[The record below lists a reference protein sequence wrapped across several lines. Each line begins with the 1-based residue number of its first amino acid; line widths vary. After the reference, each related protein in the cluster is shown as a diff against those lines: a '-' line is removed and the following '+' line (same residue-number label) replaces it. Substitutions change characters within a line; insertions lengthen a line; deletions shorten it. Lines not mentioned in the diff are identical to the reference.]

1 MDNSDKTRT
10 SSHDS
15 WVVWDLN
22 GYLDGISLIK
32 NEMANVE
39 PEESAKHYFFRG
51 QASYDWNVMPGIF
64 RNGMLAHEYDMIR
77 AAYIRNPRDFGDTMT
92 AFEKLAKLQHYG
104 LPTRLL
110 DVTEN
115 PLVALFFACQTNQ
128 DISISDGK
136 TALLP
141 PTDGRVY
148 FKQEYGKSY
157 DDDEIK
163 VLSYLATEKITGNIK
178 LETLLDKLQ
187 KEGIYSKADAVNCR
201 KNGYKS
207 IIEII
212 QNNYFVLSNLNN
224 ERLIRQNGS
233 FLICGQYNIQIAGE
247 GAGEYIIKRAYKN
260 VRDEFDEFSFR
271 IPAESKEH
279 ILRELDFYNINE
291 GSLFPELEHQMAY
304 IKDVH
309 VNMPSLQDEPFEM
322 FDVALM
328 NGDTATLE
336 KTPHVEDSQIVRDIL
351 KEKIN
356 PILFDECY
364 VAVQES
370 LIPDWYN
377 KEIGQSKAR
386 KALAD
391 ALQKYTSMERPMAKT
406 VSKSI
411 IDDIVDAI
419 TKELEKNQ
427 DRFIGGER
435 ICFSMKTPLNK
446 P

>member
-51 QASYDWNVMPGIF
+51 QANYDWNVMPGIF

-77 AAYIRNPRDFGDTMT
+77 AAYMRNPRDFGDTMT

-136 TALLP
+136 TVLLP

-163 VLSYLATEKITGNIK
+163 VLSYLATEKITGNFK

-247 GAGEYIIKRAYKN
+247 YIIKRAYKN
-260 VRDEFDEFSFR
+260 VRDEFNEFSFR

-322 FDVALM
+322 FDVASM

-336 KTPHVEDSQIVRDIL
+336 KTPHVEDGQIVRDIL

-391 ALQKYTSMERPMAKT
+391 ALQKYSSMERPMAKT
-406 VSKSI
+406 VSKLI

-427 DRFIGGER
+427 D
-435 ICFSMKTPLNK
+435 
-446 P
+446 

>member
-77 AAYIRNPRDFGDTMT
+77 AAYIRNPRDFGDTIT

-136 TALLP
+136 TVLLP

-163 VLSYLATEKITGNIK
+163 VLSYLATEKITGNFK

-224 ERLIRQNGS
+224 ERLKRQNGS

-322 FDVALM
+322 FDEASM

-351 KEKIN
+351 KKKIN

-391 ALQKYTSMERPMAKT
+391 TLQKYSSMERPMAKT

-427 DRFIGGER
+427 D
-435 ICFSMKTPLNK
+435 
-446 P
+446 

>member
-1 MDNSDKTRT
+1 MEDFDNAKTK
-10 SSHDS
+10 
-15 WVVWDLN
+15 DLN
-22 GYLDGISLIK
+22 ECVVTDLNSYLTYISDIK
-32 NEMANVE
+32 ETIKK
-39 PEESAKHYFFRG
+39 EEGAEVSTKHFFFRG
-51 QASYDWNVMPGIF
+51 QASNEWNVMPGIF

-136 TALLP
+136 TVLLP

-163 VLSYLATEKITGNIK
+163 VLSYLATEKITGNFK

-322 FDVALM
+322 FDVASM

-391 ALQKYTSMERPMAKT
+391 ALQKYSSMERPMAKT

-427 DRFIGGER
+427 D
-435 ICFSMKTPLNK
+435 
-446 P
+446 

>member
-15 WVVWDLN
+15 WVIWDLN
-22 GYLDGISLIK
+22 DYLDGISLIK

-39 PEESAKHYFFRG
+39 PDESAKHYFFRG

-136 TALLP
+136 TVLLP

-163 VLSYLATEKITGNIK
+163 VLSYLATEKITGNFK

-233 FLICGQYNIQIAGE
+233 FILPFNFQIAGE

-309 VNMPSLQDEPFEM
+309 VNVPSLQDEPFEM
-322 FDVALM
+322 FDVASM

-336 KTPHVEDSQIVRDIL
+336 KTPYVEDSQIVRDIL

-391 ALQKYTSMERPMAKT
+391 ALQKYSSMERPMAKT

-427 DRFIGGER
+427 D
-435 ICFSMKTPLNK
+435 
-446 P
+446 

>member
-1 MDNSDKTRT
+1 
-10 SSHDS
+10 
-15 WVVWDLN
+15 
-22 GYLDGISLIK
+22 
-32 NEMANVE
+32 
-39 PEESAKHYFFRG
+39 
-51 QASYDWNVMPGIF
+51 
-64 RNGMLAHEYDMIR
+64 MIR

-136 TALLP
+136 TVLLP

-163 VLSYLATEKITGNIK
+163 VLSYLATEKITGNFK

-322 FDVALM
+322 FDVASM

-336 KTPHVEDSQIVRDIL
+336 KTPHVEDGQIVRDIL

-391 ALQKYTSMERPMAKT
+391 ALQKYSSMERPMAKT

-427 DRFIGGER
+427 D
-435 ICFSMKTPLNK
+435 
-446 P
+446 